1 MAWFRVVRCGIL
13 LSCHILSLN
22 YSMASPAQDSH
33 SDDAKAESSP
43 QKSHG
48 DSPELQAQSDQPG
61 PADSEE
67 DSEVY
72 EIEAILD
79 AKRGATG
86 SVSSCKHT
94 LAKKTRLMVPLVR
107 LESATSSNGKDTR
120 TRRIAGS
127 MNEMPRE

>member
-1 MAWFRVVRCGIL
+1 MA
-13 LSCHILSLN
+13 H
-22 YSMASPAQDSH
+22 DSD
-33 SDDAKAESSP
+33 SDGAKAESSP
-43 QKSHG
+43 RKSHR
-48 DSPELQAQSDQPG
+48 DSPGQQGQSDHPG
-61 PADSEE
+61 PADSEEE

-86 SVSSCKHT
+86 SVSSCKHSY
-94 LAKKTRLMVPLVR
+94 AKKIRLIGPLLR
-107 LESATSSNGKDTR
+107 PESATSSSGKDTQ